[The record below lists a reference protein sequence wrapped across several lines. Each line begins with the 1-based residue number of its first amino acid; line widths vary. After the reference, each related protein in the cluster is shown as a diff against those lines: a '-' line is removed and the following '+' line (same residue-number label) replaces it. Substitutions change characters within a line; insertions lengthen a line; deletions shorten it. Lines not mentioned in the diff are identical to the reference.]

1 MVDEDWIANWL
12 QQVLLA
18 IMSGVFGLAG
28 WHFCK
33 PPPLRIPK
41 LIVAL
46 RALHT
51 LTLLSAF
58 SHQRFF
64 GAGRC
69 QSQQQ

>member
-1 MVDEDWIANWL
+1 MVDEDWKANWL

-33 PPPLRIPK
+33 PPSLRIPR
-41 LIVAL
+41 LRVAL
-46 RALHT
+46 RT
-51 LTLLSAF
+51 LPMLMLLSAF
-58 SHQRFF
+58 SHQRLF

-69 QSQQQ
+69 QGQQQ